1 MYWMVA
7 LKVWSV
13 SCKNQGKKGKEGK
26 KKVVGAK
33 LEGSNPYVLSRD
45 GGVIKTIWTLPQKI
59 SFGHRMTLSHANRIA
74 EITYTLAR
82 AKHKVTIFKN
92 NIL

>member
-1 MYWMVA
+1 
-7 LKVWSV
+7 
-13 SCKNQGKKGKEGK
+13 
-26 KKVVGAK
+26 
-33 LEGSNPYVLSRD
+33 
-45 GGVIKTIWTLPQKI
+45 
-59 SFGHRMTLSHANRIA
+59 MTLSHANKIA